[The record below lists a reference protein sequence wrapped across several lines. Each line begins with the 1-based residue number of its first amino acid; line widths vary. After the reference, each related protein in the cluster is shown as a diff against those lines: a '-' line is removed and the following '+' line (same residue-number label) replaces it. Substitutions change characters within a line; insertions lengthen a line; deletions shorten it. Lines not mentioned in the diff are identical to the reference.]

1 MIHRRGRAFFTGR
14 VAGLLV
20 AGASA
25 STAFITGVAP
35 MGAAADNGHDRA
47 ERNVVRA
54 PGGER
59 PGDPPGDRS
68 ATGGST
74 RNHGYQHTSANTSG
88 GSSNVQNALCRR
100 ARVCNITQHVTI
112 AGPRVTVSPSPSPP
126 ATPAARPAPVPTVT
140 VTVTVTPTPTPPPVA
155 APVAVPAAPC
165 PDPRPLLSVDGRVGA
180 GVGVGRGAGLLDG
193 LLSLSLLGRGA
204 ACRG

>member
-1 MIHRRGRAFFTGR
+1 MTHRRGGAFLTGR

-35 MGAAADNGHDRA
+35 MGAAADNGHGRA

-54 PGGER
+54 PGGEQ
-59 PGDPPGDRS
+59 PGNAQGDRS
-68 ATGGST
+68 VTGGST

-112 AGPRVTVSPSPSPP
+112 AGPRVTVTARPSPP
-126 ATPAARPAPVPTVT
+126 AKPAVRPAPVPTVT
-140 VTVTVTPTPTPPPVA
+140 VTVTVTPTPTP
-155 APVAVPAAPC
+155 APLPTSPAVPATPAPC
-165 PDPRPLLSVDGRVGA
+165 PDPRPRLGDDCRA
-180 GVGVGRGAGLLDG
+180 GAGLLGG
-193 LLSLSLLGRGA
+193 LLSLSLLGGGA
-204 ACRG
+204 TCPG

>member
-1 MIHRRGRAFFTGR
+1 MIHRRGGAFFTGR

-112 AGPRVTVSPSPSPP
+112 AGPRVTVSPSPS